1 MDEALSWRL
10 TERRMDS
17 SGRGRQRD
25 SEEKEVEEEAH
36 EGERLISPRP
46 EPWDGG
52 RPEVM
57 DARRAGAEE
66 DEAGE
71 KVCRSMFGRRL
82 ECRGGDECKGSVRGF
97 GFMNGKSQT
106 MIGIGFCYQKLL
118 IHSIFVI
125 HD

>member
-1 MDEALSWRL
+1 
-10 TERRMDS
+10 MDS

-66 DEAGE
+66 DEGGE
-71 KVCRSMFGRRL
+71 K
-82 ECRGGDECKGSVRGF
+82 GDESVSLHVWKAPRV
-97 GFMNGKSQT
+97 SWR
-106 MIGIGFCYQKLL
+106 
-118 IHSIFVI
+118 
-125 HD
+125 